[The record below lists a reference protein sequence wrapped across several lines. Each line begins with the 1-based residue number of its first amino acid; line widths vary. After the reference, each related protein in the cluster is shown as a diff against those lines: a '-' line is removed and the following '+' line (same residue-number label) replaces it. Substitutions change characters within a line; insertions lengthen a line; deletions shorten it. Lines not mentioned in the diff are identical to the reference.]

1 MELHDA
7 LTQISDIRR
16 QMARAHVFRG
26 YRAATAAF
34 SGVMALLAASVQ
46 NDWAPDPFEDVVPYL
61 TIWLIAAGASLAVVA
76 VEIATRHMRSGSMLQ
91 RELSLATIECLTPS
105 LVAGAL
111 LTLALAAYARG
122 GMWLLPG
129 LWAILFSMGLFACR
143 RVMPRGIV
151 IPAGYYLLAGLM
163 VIVLAQG
170 RDAFSPWAMVGTF
183 GVGQFLTA
191 GVLFFSQQERGH
203 G

>member
-1 MELHDA
+1 MELDDA

-16 QMARAHVFRG
+16 QMARSHVFRG
-26 YRAATAAF
+26 YRAATAAS
-34 SGVMALLAASVQ
+34 SGALALIAASVQ
-46 NDWAPDPFEDVVPYL
+46 HKFAPNPFQDVVAYL
-61 TIWLIAAGASLAVVA
+61 TIWGLTAFGSLVLVG
-76 VEIATRHMRSGSMLQ
+76 VEIATRHLRSRSMLH

-111 LTLALAAYARG
+111 LTLALAVYARS

-129 LWAILFSMGLFACR
+129 LWAVLFSLGLFACR
-143 RVMPRGIV
+143 RVMPIGILL
-151 IPAGYYLLAGLM
+151 PAGYYLLAGLLS
-163 VIVLAQG
+163 ITLAQG
-170 RDAFSPWAMVGTF
+170 RSAFSPWTMVWTF

-191 GVLFFSQQERGH
+191 GVLYFAQERRH

>member
-16 QMARAHVFRG
+16 QMARAQVFRG

-46 NDWAPDPFEDVVPYL
+46 HDWAPNPFEDVTTYL
-61 TIWLIAAGASLAVVA
+61 AIWLIAAAVSLFVVA
-76 VEIATRHMRSGSMLQ
+76 VEIATRHMRSGSVLQ

-111 LTLALAAYARG
+111 LTLALAGYARG

-129 LWAILFSMGLFACR
+129 LWAILFSLGLFSCR

-151 IPAGYYLLAGLM
+151 IPAGYYLLTGLL
-163 VIVLAQG
+163 VIVKAQG
-170 RDAFSPWAMVGTF
+170 SDAFSPWVMVATF

-191 GVLFFSQQERGH
+191 GVLFFSQERGH

>member
-26 YRAATAAF
+26 YRAATAAV
-34 SGVMALLAASVQ
+34 SGVLALVAAWVQ
-46 NDWAPDPFEDVVPYL
+46 QDWAPNPFRDVVPYL
-61 TIWLIAAGASLAVVA
+61 AIWGSAAIGSLLIVA
-76 VEIATRHMRSGSMLQ
+76 VEIATRHMRSGSVLQ

-105 LVAGAL
+105 LVAGFL
-111 LTLALAAYARG
+111 LTLAVVAYARS
-122 GMWLLPG
+122 GMWILPG
-129 LWAILFSMGLFACR
+129 LWSILFSLGLFSCR
-143 RVMPRGIV
+143 RVLPHGIV
-151 IPAGYYLLAGLM
+151 IPAGYYLLGGLLS
-163 VIVLAQG
+163 ITLAQG
-170 RDAFSPWAMVGTF
+170 KDAFSPWAMVGTF

-191 GVLFFSQQERGH
+191 GVLFFSQQERRH

>member
-1 MELHDA
+1 MELRDA

-26 YRAATAAF
+26 YRAATAAC
-34 SGVMALLAASVQ
+34 SGVLALLAASVQ
-46 NDWAPDPFEDVVPYL
+46 RDLAPNPFVDVIPYL
-61 TIWLIAAGASLAVVA
+61 SIWGLAALGSLLLVA
-76 VEIATRHMRSGSMLQ
+76 IEIATRHMRSDSMLQ

-111 LTLALAAYARG
+111 LTLALAAYARS

-129 LWAILFSMGLFACR
+129 LWSILFSMGLFACR

-151 IPAGYYLLAGLM
+151 IPAGYYLLGGLLC
-163 VIVLAQG
+163 ISLAQG
-170 RDAFSPWAMVGTF
+170 KDAFSPWAMVWTF

-191 GVLFFSQQERGH
+191 GVLFFSQERRH

>member
-16 QMARAHVFRG
+16 HMARGHVFRG
-26 YRAATAAF
+26 YRAATAAL
-34 SGVMALLAASVQ
+34 SGVLALLAAWVQ
-46 NDWAPDPFEDVVPYL
+46 RTWAPDPFHDVVPYL
-61 TIWLIAAGASLAVVA
+61 TIWGSAAFGSLLIVGI
-76 VEIATRHMRSGSMLQ
+76 EIATRQLRSGSVLQ

-111 LTLALAAYARG
+111 LTFALAAYARS

-129 LWAILFSMGLFACR
+129 LWSILFSLGLFACR
-143 RVMPRGIV
+143 RVMPAGIL
-151 IPAGYYLLAGLM
+151 IPAGYYLLAGLLSIT
-163 VIVLAQG
+163 VAQG
-170 RDAFSPWAMVGTF
+170 ASAFSPWSMVWTF

-191 GVLFFSQQERGH
+191 GVLFSSQERRH

>member
-46 NDWAPDPFEDVVPYL
+46 HDWAPDPFVDVVPYL
-61 TIWLIAAGASLAVVA
+61 TIWGLTAFGSLFVVA
-76 VEIATRHMRSGSMLQ
+76 VEIATRHMRSASMLQ

-111 LTLALAAYARG
+111 LTLALAGYARG

-129 LWAILFSMGLFACR
+129 LWAILFSLGLFACR
-143 RVMPRGIV
+143 RVMPVGIL
-151 IPAGYYLLAGLM
+151 IPAGYYLLAGLLS
-163 VIVLAQG
+163 ITLAQG
-170 RDAFSPWAMVGTF
+170 KAAFSPWAMVWTF

-191 GVLFFSQQERGH
+191 GVLFFSQERRNG
-203 G
+203 

>member
-16 QMARAHVFRG
+16 QMARTQVFRG
-26 YRAATAAF
+26 YRAATAGF

-46 NDWAPDPFEDVVPYL
+46 RDWAPDPFEDVVPYL
-61 TIWLIAAGASLAVVA
+61 TIWGLAAFGSLFVVG

-111 LTLALAAYARG
+111 LTFALAAYARS

-129 LWAILFSMGLFACR
+129 LWSILFSLGLFACR
-143 RVMPRGIV
+143 RVMPAGIV
-151 IPAGYYLLAGLM
+151 IPAGYYLLAGLLS
-163 VIVLAQG
+163 ITLAQG
-170 RDAFSPWAMVGTF
+170 ASAFSPWAMVWTF

-191 GVLFFSQQERGH
+191 GVLFFSRERRNG
-203 G
+203 

>member
-7 LTQISDIRR
+7 LTQIADIRR
-16 QMARAHVFRG
+16 HMARGQVFRG

-34 SGVMALLAASVQ
+34 SGVMALLAAAVQ
-46 NDWAPDPFEDVVPYL
+46 RDWAPDPIHDVVPYL
-61 TIWLIAAGASLAVVA
+61 TIWGLAAFGSLFVVA
-76 VEIATRHMRSGSMLQ
+76 VEIATRHMRCGSLLQ

-111 LTLALAAYARG
+111 LTLALAAYARS

-129 LWAILFSMGLFACR
+129 LWSILFALGLFACR
-143 RVMPRGIV
+143 RVMPAGIL
-151 IPAGYYLLAGLM
+151 IPAGYYLLAGLLC
-163 VIVLAQG
+163 VTLAQG
-170 RDAFSPWAMVGTF
+170 RHAFSPWAMVWTF

-191 GVLFFSQQERGH
+191 GVLFFSQQDRRH

>member
-7 LTQISDIRR
+7 LVQISDIRR
-16 QMARAHVFRG
+16 QMARAQVFRG

-46 NDWAPDPFEDVVPYL
+46 RDWAPDPFVDVVPFL
-61 TIWLIAAGASLAVVA
+61 TIWGLAAVGSLFVVA
-76 VEIATRHMRSGSMLQ
+76 VEIATRHLRSDSMLQ
-91 RELSLATIECLTPS
+91 RELSLATIESLTPS

-111 LTLALAAYARG
+111 LTLALAMFARS

-129 LWAILFSMGLFACR
+129 LWSILFSLGLFSCR
-143 RVMPRGIV
+143 RVMPKSIL
-151 IPAGYYLLAGLM
+151 IPAGYYMLSGLLC
-163 VIVLAQG
+163 ISLAQG
-170 RDAFSPWAMVGTF
+170 KSAFSPWAMVFTF

-191 GVLFFSQQERGH
+191 VVLFVSQERRH

>member
-7 LTQISDIRR
+7 LVQISDIRR
-16 QMARAHVFRG
+16 QMARAQVFRG

-46 NDWAPDPFEDVVPYL
+46 RDWAPDPFVDVVPFL
-61 TIWLIAAGASLAVVA
+61 TIWGLAAVGSLFVVA
-76 VEIATRHMRSGSMLQ
+76 VEIATRHLRSDSMLQ

-111 LTLALAAYARG
+111 LTLALAMFARS

-129 LWAILFSMGLFACR
+129 LWAILFSLGLFACR
-143 RVMPRGIV
+143 RVMPRGILV
-151 IPAGYYLLAGLM
+151 PAGYYLLSGLLC
-163 VIVLAQG
+163 ISLAQG
-170 RDAFSPWAMVGTF
+170 VHAFSPWAMVWTF

-191 GVLFFSQQERGH
+191 VVLFVSRERRH

>member
-1 MELHDA
+1 MELDDA

-16 QMARAHVFRG
+16 HMARGHVFRG
-26 YRAATAAF
+26 YRAATAAS
-34 SGVMALLAASVQ
+34 SGVLALLAAAVQ
-46 NDWAPDPFEDVVPYL
+46 RRFAPDPFVDVVPYL
-61 TIWLIAAGASLAVVA
+61 TIWGLTAFGSLLLVA
-76 VEIATRHMRSGSMLQ
+76 IEIATRHMRSGSPLQ

-111 LTLALAAYARG
+111 LTLALAGYARG

-129 LWAILFSMGLFACR
+129 LWAVLFSLGLFACR
-143 RVMPRGIV
+143 RVMPSGILL
-151 IPAGYYLLAGLM
+151 PAGYYLLAGLLS
-163 VIVLAQG
+163 ITLAQG
-170 RDAFSPWAMVGTF
+170 SAAFSPWAMVCTF

-191 GVLFFSQQERGH
+191 GVLFFSQERRH

>member
-16 QMARAHVFRG
+16 QMARAQVFRG

-46 NDWAPDPFEDVVPYL
+46 QDWAPDPFEDVVPYL
-61 TIWLIAAGASLAVVA
+61 SIWGLAAFGSLFVVG

-91 RELSLATIECLTPS
+91 RELSLATIECLTPC

-111 LTLALAAYARG
+111 LTLALAAYARS

-129 LWAILFSMGLFACR
+129 LWSILFSLGLFACR
-143 RVMPRGIV
+143 RVMPVGIL
-151 IPAGYYLLAGLM
+151 IPAGYYLLAGLLS
-163 VIVLAQG
+163 ITLAQG
-170 RDAFSPWAMVGTF
+170 KDAFSPWAMVWTF
-183 GVGQFLTA
+183 GVGQFVTA
-191 GVLFFSQQERGH
+191 GVLFCSQERRH

>member
-1 MELHDA
+1 
-7 LTQISDIRR
+7 
-16 QMARAHVFRG
+16 
-26 YRAATAAF
+26 
-34 SGVMALLAASVQ
+34 
-46 NDWAPDPFEDVVPYL
+46 
-61 TIWLIAAGASLAVVA
+61 
-76 VEIATRHMRSGSMLQ
+76 MLQ

-129 LWAILFSMGLFACR
+129 LWSILFSLGLFSCR

-151 IPAGYYLLAGLM
+151 IPAGYYLLAGLLC
-163 VIVLAQG
+163 ISLAQG
-170 RDAFSPWAMVGTF
+170 KDAFSPWAMVWTF

-191 GVLFFSQQERGH
+191 GVLFFSQERGH

>member
-26 YRAATAAF
+26 YRAATAAA
-34 SGVMALLAASVQ
+34 SGVIALLAAAIQRS
-46 NDWAPDPFEDVVPYL
+46 WAPNPFQDVVPYL
-61 TIWLIAAGASLAVVA
+61 TIWGSAAFLSLLLVG
-76 VEIATRHMRSGSMLQ
+76 VEIATRHIRSGSVLQ

-111 LTLALAAYARG
+111 LTLALVAYARS

-129 LWAILFSMGLFACR
+129 LWAILFSLGLFSCR
-143 RVMPRGIV
+143 RVMPGGIV
-151 IPAGYYLLAGLM
+151 IPAGYYLLAGLICITM
-163 VIVLAQG
+163 TQG
-170 RDAFSPWAMVGTF
+170 AGAFSPWSMVWTF

-191 GVLFFSQQERGH
+191 GVLFGSRERRH

>member
-26 YRAATAAF
+26 YRAATAAA
-34 SGVMALLAASVQ
+34 SGVIALIAAAVQQHLAP
-46 NDWAPDPFEDVVPYL
+46 NPFQDVVPYL
-61 TIWLIAAGASLAVVA
+61 TIWGSAAFLSLLLVG
-76 VEIATRHMRSGSMLQ
+76 VEIATRHMRSGSVLQ
-91 RELSLATIECLTPS
+91 RELSLATVECLTPS

-111 LTLALAAYARG
+111 LTLALVVHARS

-129 LWAILFSMGLFACR
+129 LWAILFSLGLFSCR
-143 RVMPRGIV
+143 RVMPVGIV
-151 IPAGYYLLAGLM
+151 IPAGYYLLAGLLCITM
-163 VIVLAQG
+163 AQG
-170 RDAFSPWAMVGTF
+170 ASAFSPWSMVWTF

-191 GVLFFSQQERGH
+191 GVLFCSRERRH

>member
-1 MELHDA
+1 MELQDA

-26 YRAATAAF
+26 YRAATAAA
-34 SGVMALLAASVQ
+34 SGVIALLAAVIQ
-46 NDWAPDPFEDVVPYL
+46 HQLAPNPFQDVVAYL
-61 TIWLIAAGASLAVVA
+61 TIWGSAAFISLLLVG
-76 VEIATRHMRSGSMLQ
+76 VEIATRHMRSGSVLQ

-111 LTLALAAYARG
+111 LTLALVAYARS

-129 LWAILFSMGLFACR
+129 LWAILFSLGLFSCR
-143 RVMPRGIV
+143 RVMPVGIV
-151 IPAGYYLLAGLM
+151 IPAGYYLLAGLLCIT
-163 VIVLAQG
+163 VTQG
-170 RDAFSPWAMVGTF
+170 ASAFSPWSMVWTF

-191 GVLFFSQQERGH
+191 SVLFWMRERRH

>member
-16 QMARAHVFRG
+16 QMARAQVFRG

-46 NDWAPDPFEDVVPYL
+46 HDWAPDPFQDVIPYL
-61 TIWLIAAGASLAVVA
+61 SIWGLTAVGSLFVVG

-91 RELSLATIECLTPS
+91 RELSLATIECLTPC

-111 LTLALAAYARG
+111 LTLALAAYARS
-122 GMWLLPG
+122 GMWMLPG
-129 LWAILFSMGLFACR
+129 LWAILFSLGLFSCR
-143 RVMPRGIV
+143 RVMPVGIV
-151 IPAGYYLLAGLM
+151 IPAGYYLLAGLLS
-163 VIVLAQG
+163 ITLAPG
-170 RDAFSPWAMVGTF
+170 KAAFSPWTMVWTF

-191 GVLFFSQQERGH
+191 GVLFLSQERRH

>member
-1 MELHDA
+1 MELDDA

-34 SGVMALLAASVQ
+34 SGVMALLAASIQ
-46 NDWAPDPFEDVVPYL
+46 HDWAPDPFEDVIPYL
-61 TIWLIAAGASLAVVA
+61 SIWALTAFGSLFVVG

-91 RELSLATIECLTPS
+91 RELSLATVECLTPC

-111 LTLALAAYARG
+111 LTLALAGYARS

-143 RVMPRGIV
+143 RVMPVAIL
-151 IPAGYYLLAGLM
+151 IPAGYYLLAGLLS
-163 VIVLAQG
+163 ITLAQG
-170 RDAFSPWAMVGTF
+170 RAAFSPWTMVWTF

-191 GVLFFSQQERGH
+191 GVLFFTQERRH